1 MSRQW
6 SWRGE
11 RYLTLF
17 ADGKVYDQYME
28 VDDEQAEEN
37 ADQDGFEADE
47 MNQLFF
53 DYTVA
58 TYNAF
63 MEGADEFSAIDQQ
76 LTSYLGRREDRFDGY
91 VFI

>member
-47 MNQLFF
+47 MNQLFILLL
-53 DYTVA
+53 V
-58 TYNAF
+58 
-63 MEGADEFSAIDQQ
+63 S
-76 LTSYLGRREDRFDGY
+76 L
-91 VFI
+91 